1 MKHFSKFLLFLTLC
15 TLTVLTYLIVFEFSS
30 KLIFLFSIICIISFI
45 LYLWATITNRRLF
58 KKEKN
63 IFLFPKEKLILLTF
77 GDEKS
82 NTCYT
87 IKYSKQWIKEI
98 KFMKKYNSNIR
109 ISISSGIY
117 VKDDSYYILRKKTYE
132 PHNFMEIQNY
142 VYNNMSL

>member
-1 MKHFSKFLLFLTLC
+1 MKRFSIFFLFLTLC
-15 TLTVLTYLIVFEFSS
+15 NLAVLTYLIVFEFSN

-45 LYLWATITNRRLF
+45 LYLWTTITNRRLF

-82 NTCYT
+82 NTYYT

>member
-1 MKHFSKFLLFLTLC
+1 MKHFSNFLLFLTLC

-45 LYLWATITNRRLF
+45 LYLWTTITNRRLF

-63 IFLFPKEKLILLTF
+63 IFLFPKEKLILPTF

-82 NTCYT
+82 NTYYT

-98 KFMKKYNSNIR
+98 NFMKKYNSNIR

-142 VYNNMSL
+142 IYNNMSL

>member
-1 MKHFSKFLLFLTLC
+1 MKHFSKFLLSLTLC
-15 TLTVLTYLIVFEFSS
+15 TLTLLICSIVFEFSNI
-30 KLIFLFSIICIISFI
+30 LICLFSIICIISFI

-98 KFMKKYNSNIR
+98 NFMKKYNSNIR

-142 VYNNMSL
+142 IYNNMSL

>member
-1 MKHFSKFLLFLTLC
+1 MKHFSNFLLFLTLC

-82 NTCYT
+82 NTCYI

-98 KFMKKYNSNIR
+98 NFMKKYNSNIR

-142 VYNNMSL
+142 IYNNMSL

>member
-1 MKHFSKFLLFLTLC
+1 MKHFSKFLLSLTLC
-15 TLTVLTYLIVFEFSS
+15 TLTLLICSIVFEFSNI
-30 KLIFLFSIICIISFI
+30 LICLFSTICIISFI
-45 LYLWATITNRRLF
+45 LYLWTTITNRRLF

-63 IFLFPKEKLILLTF
+63 IFLFPKEKLIQLTF

-82 NTCYT
+82 NTYYT

-142 VYNNMSL
+142 IYNNMSL

>member
-1 MKHFSKFLLFLTLC
+1 MKHFSNFLLFLTLC
-15 TLTVLTYLIVFEFSS
+15 TLTVLIYLIVFEFSS

-77 GDEKS
+77 GNEKS

-98 KFMKKYNSNIR
+98 NFMKKYNSNIR

-142 VYNNMSL
+142 IYNNMSL

>member
-1 MKHFSKFLLFLTLC
+1 MKHFSKFLLSLTLC
-15 TLTVLTYLIVFEFSS
+15 TLTLLICSIVFEFSNI
-30 KLIFLFSIICIISFI
+30 LIYLFSTICIISFT
-45 LYLWATITNRRLF
+45 LYLWTTITNRRLF

-82 NTCYT
+82 NTYYT

>member
-1 MKHFSKFLLFLTLC
+1 MKHFSKFLLSLTLC
-15 TLTVLTYLIVFEFSS
+15 TLTLLICSIVFEFSNI
-30 KLIFLFSIICIISFI
+30 LIYLFSTICIISFI
-45 LYLWATITNRRLF
+45 LYLWTTIKNRRLF

-82 NTCYT
+82 NSCYT

-98 KFMKKYNSNIR
+98 NFMKKYNSNIR
-109 ISISSGIY
+109 ISISSCIY
-117 VKDDSYYILRKKTYE
+117 KKDDSYYISKEKTYE

-142 VYNNMSL
+142 VCNNMSL

>member
-1 MKHFSKFLLFLTLC
+1 MKHFSNFLLFLTLC

-98 KFMKKYNSNIR
+98 NFMKKYNSNIR

-142 VYNNMSL
+142 IYNNMSL

>member
-1 MKHFSKFLLFLTLC
+1 MKHFSNFLLFLTLC
-15 TLTVLTYLIVFEFSS
+15 TLTVLIYLIVFEFSS

-98 KFMKKYNSNIR
+98 NFMKKYNSNIR

-142 VYNNMSL
+142 IYNNMSL

>member
-1 MKHFSKFLLFLTLC
+1 MKHFSKFLLSLTLC
-15 TLTVLTYLIVFEFSS
+15 TLTLLICSIVFEFSNI
-30 KLIFLFSIICIISFI
+30 LIFLFSIICIISFI
-45 LYLWATITNRRLF
+45 LYLWTTITNRRLF

-77 GDEKS
+77 GDEKA
-82 NTCYT
+82 NTYYT

-98 KFMKKYNSNIR
+98 KFMKKYNSDIR

>member
-1 MKHFSKFLLFLTLC
+1 MKHFSNFLLFLTLC
-15 TLTVLTYLIVFEFSS
+15 TLTVLIYLIVFEFSS

-98 KFMKKYNSNIR
+98 NFMKNYNSNIR

-142 VYNNMSL
+142 IYNNMSL

>member
-1 MKHFSKFLLFLTLC
+1 MKHFSNFLLFLTLC
-15 TLTVLTYLIVFEFSS
+15 TLTVLIYLIVFEFSS

-98 KFMKKYNSNIR
+98 NFMKKYNSNIR

-142 VYNNMSL
+142 I